1 MDSARPTDRAVV
13 VVPNS
18 KAKSEVWF
26 SWLPSAGDGSG
37 SVLTRAG
44 VICRLCSQDVPYTNN
59 MSNLFFDLEQH
70 HWDEYAKLRKADKAD
85 STSKESQQS
94 SIVDSFAASSH
105 LGESSIRHKQL
116 YCVCTATW
124 NCASTVPARYQHLLG
139 TISSGSVHMTK
150 ACQHRAKPSH
160 AVLAQFTSIKWAK
173 SVLHPCHAKHWTSV
187 YQYQKRVTVISR
199 LCSCILCFFCYRWY
213 GKGGNCLLQTSCLL
227 SCHQMGAT
235 LLSCSVLAS
244 G

>member
-1 MDSARPTDRAVV
+1 MCHTQTICPTCY
-13 VVPNS
+13 
-18 KAKSEVWF
+18 
-26 SWLPSAGDGSG
+26 L
-37 SVLTRAG
+37 
-44 VICRLCSQDVPYTNN
+44 
-59 MSNLFFDLEQH
+59 
-70 HWDEYAKLRKADKAD
+70 
-85 STSKESQQS
+85 
-94 SIVDSFAASSH
+94 
-105 LGESSIRHKQL
+105 
-116 YCVCTATW
+116 TW
-124 NCASTVPARYQHLLG
+124 NNTTEMNMPSFERQTRQTQLQKSHSSPRSLTVLLPLHIWERVPFDTSSYTVFALPLETVPARYQHLLG

-150 ACQHRAKPSH
+150 ACQHCAKPSH

-187 YQYQKRVTVISR
+187 YQNQKRVTVISR
-199 LCSCILCFFCYRWY
+199 LCSCIPCFFCYRWY